1 MRQKL
6 KAIGA
11 EIELSPGGDGYSTR
25 IKLTIN
31 LLSFSS
37 HDKYEIGLVSSF

>member
-37 HDKYEIGLVSSF
+37 HKYEIGLVSSF